1 MKQIKL
7 LMVASLLTSCTTSQL
22 VYQTTSKNNSIEHKN
37 SLDIGKIRAKKLES
51 LGLREYTVITK
62 DTTYYVQI
70 PIDSVICHDTFDK
83 YFKYNRE

>member
-22 VYQTTSKNNSIEHKN
+22 VYQTQEEIELK
-37 SLDIGKIRAKKLES
+37 RAKKLES

-70 PIDSVICHDTFDK
+70 PIDSVICHDTFEK
-83 YFKYNRE
+83 YFKYNRD